1 MLDLLNARSVWQ
13 VEPHYSVLR
22 TAFAGQDALAQD
34 DLVAEVV
41 DKHPDFGMA
50 RTQRR
55 RLASNGTAAPSKHL
69 LNAHSVWQVHV
80 LLSSHADRLKTC

>member
-1 MLDLLNARSVWQ
+1 MLVTFGRS
-13 VEPHYSVLR
+13 EPHYSVLR

-50 RTQRR
+50 RT
-55 RLASNGTAAPSKHL
+55 
-69 LNAHSVWQVHV
+69 
-80 LLSSHADRLKTC
+80 

>member
-1 MLDLLNARSVWQ
+1 MLDLLHARSVWQ

-34 DLVAEVV
+34 DLAAEVV
-41 DKHPDFGMA
+41 DKHLDFDVA
-50 RTQRR
+50 RTYRR

-69 LNAHSVWQVHV
+69 LNARSI
-80 LLSSHADRLKTC
+80 